1 MYYLFQPVIN
11 AFGDLTSYTATKH
24 ESQMSLTNQVS
35 LSRANYVK
43 ATTSHASPS
52 YYVTDRKENFVRIL
66 EEELPPK
73 LKAIL
78 LLIDTSEV

>member
-11 AFGDLTSYTATKH
+11 ALGDLTSYTVTKH
-24 ESQMSLTNQVS
+24 ESQMSLTKQVS
-35 LSRANYVK
+35 LSHANYVK

-52 YYVTDRKENFVRIL
+52 YYVTDVKENFVRIH
-66 EEELPPK
+66 EEELPSK
-73 LKAIL
+73 LKAML